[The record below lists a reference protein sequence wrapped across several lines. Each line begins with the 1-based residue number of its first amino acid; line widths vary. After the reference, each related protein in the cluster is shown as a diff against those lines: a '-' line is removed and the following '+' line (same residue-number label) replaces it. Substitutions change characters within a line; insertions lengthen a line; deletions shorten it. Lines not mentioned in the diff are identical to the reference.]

1 MEVIKA
7 LIRAYR
13 NKDNTPT
20 ERLEY
25 NRVRATIEAYCEE
38 YLMDVNQIL
47 KFEALPSAIDATL
60 AYLDSKQ
67 FNEKYEFQQVSETIF
82 LVKLRVLDIL

>member
-1 MEVIKA
+1 MELINA
-7 LIRAYR
+7 LIKAYR
-13 NKDNTPT
+13 NKDNAPT

-25 NRVRATIEAYCEE
+25 NQVRSTIEAYCEE
-38 YLMDVNQIL
+38 YLTDVKQIF

-67 FNEKYEFQQVSETIF
+67 FAEKYEFQQVSETIF
-82 LVKLRVLDIL
+82 LIKLRALEIL